1 MTGFEAQGEM
11 FDFWCPKG
19 KTTRVHLVHVGKTA
33 GKTVAALLKSNGV
46 TVCQHHVVT
55 KRYDVMSHSRW
66 VVTTRDPISR
76 TISAFNWG
84 KEGGIQRTTFRTC
97 GSSWCSLSPWKEMLQ
112 RRGWGRRGG
121 RRPRLPHLP
130 RFPLLPAHTS
140 ALLTVPCAP
149 SLSSPDRPLGR
160 LERRDTRHGA
170 ILATTARSSAHLQTT
185 MAVRSVVVC
194 NR

>member
-1 MTGFEAQGEM
+1 MLAFVSLLAPFSTINVQQKPDVPLVAPPEPHPCMTGFEAQGEM

-112 RRGWGRRGG
+112 RSAPGWVWVWTTGKPRCKKPTSAMMTRSSR
-121 RRPRLPHLP
+121 RRPHAFSVRRLGMSMRCL
-130 RFPLLPAHTS
+130 
-140 ALLTVPCAP
+140 
-149 SLSSPDRPLGR
+149 
-160 LERRDTRHGA
+160 RR
-170 ILATTARSSAHLQTT
+170 
-185 MAVRSVVVC
+185 
-194 NR
+194 

>member
-1 MTGFEAQGEM
+1 MECWYSERHERSQHLKGMMIPLAQRRMGMGRGE
-11 FDFWCPKG
+11 
-19 KTTRVHLVHVGKTA
+19 
-33 GKTVAALLKSNGV
+33 VAAAGRREQVGTEPSRAQSQAPSSAPV
-46 TVCQHHVVT
+46 TA
-55 KRYDVMSHSRW
+55 
-66 VVTTRDPISR
+66 SR
-76 TISAFNWG
+76 TSESLLIG
-84 KEGGIQRTTFRTC
+84 KET
-97 GSSWCSLSPWKEMLQ
+97 SSTDA
-112 RRGWGRRGG
+112 
-121 RRPRLPHLP
+121 PHLP